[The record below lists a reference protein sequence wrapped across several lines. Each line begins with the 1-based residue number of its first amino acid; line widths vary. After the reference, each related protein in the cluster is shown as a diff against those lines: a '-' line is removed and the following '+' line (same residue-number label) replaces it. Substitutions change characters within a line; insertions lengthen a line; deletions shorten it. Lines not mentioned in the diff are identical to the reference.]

1 MLLQFTLSKVVP
13 AASVLVHVPHEDE
26 LDAVLVGAGAAH
38 HRVDLD
44 NERAFE
50 NFKNIFHGHFGI

>member
-1 MLLQFTLSKVVP
+1 MFLQFTLSKVVP

-38 HRVDLD
+38 VKFLML
-44 NERAFE
+44 
-50 NFKNIFHGHFGI
+50 FGKFTLL